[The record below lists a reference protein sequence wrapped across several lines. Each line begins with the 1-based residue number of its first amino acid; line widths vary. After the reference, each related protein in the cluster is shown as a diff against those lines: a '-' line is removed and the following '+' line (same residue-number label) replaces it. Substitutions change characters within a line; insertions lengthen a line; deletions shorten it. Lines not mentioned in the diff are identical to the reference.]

1 MDGVLSSLLVLGA
14 VAAVFFVLRR
24 QDNRQHNEYGP
35 SGMSEFRTDLAL
47 DECMDR
53 LSTPAETDEFAYTI
67 RRETDGGWTLHFTM
81 PQPTS
86 QPLDTLYTLRLDPGK
101 QTVATLIFRREAFGY
116 AEPVFQPALLDKFME
131 QKLQAVRTK

>member
-1 MDGVLSSLLVLGA
+1 MDAAISSVLLLCAIAL
-14 VAAVFFVLRR
+14 VFLVLRR
-24 QDNRQHNEYGP
+24 QDSRQRNEYSP

-53 LSTPAETDEFAYTI
+53 LNCPEETDEFVYTI
-67 RRETDGGWTLHFTM
+67 RRETDGGWTLHLTM
-81 PQPTS
+81 HQPTQ

-116 AEPVFQPALLDKFME
+116 KEPVFQPELLDRFMA
-131 QKLQAVRTK
+131 QKLNAVRTK